1 MTRISKGLVVAVA
14 MCTASSAFA
23 FDPLGI
29 YFGGAI
35 GESTIRSNESVYG
48 NALDL
53 SEHHTAWKLVAGM
66 RPISPIGA
74 EFEYIDFGH
83 TSAAYSA
90 SVLGSTAGV
99 AADAHPRAEALF
111 AVFYLPIP
119 LPLLDVY
126 GKAGMARLQSDVN
139 ASFNCTGPLCTV
151 VAPFSSSYSD
161 NRFAYGAGVQTKFG
175 GLALRAEYERISA
188 NLGDPDLFS
197 LGVTW
202 TF

>member
-14 MCTASSAFA
+14 MCAAGSAFA

-29 YFGGAI
+29 YVGGAI
-35 GESTIRSNESVYG
+35 GESNVKNNDSVYG

-53 SEHHTAWKLVAGM
+53 GQHHTAWKLVAGM

-83 TSAAYSA
+83 NTNGYTT
-90 SVLGSTAGV
+90 SVLGSTASV
-99 AADAHPRAEALF
+99 AADSHPKAEALF
-111 AVFYLPIP
+111 GLFYLPIP

-126 GKAGMARLQSDVN
+126 GKAGVARLQSNVD
-139 ASFNCTGPLCTV
+139 ASFNCTGTLCTV
-151 VAPFSSSYSD
+151 VAPFHSSYED
-161 NRFAYGAGVQTKFG
+161 TRFAYGAGVQTKWG